1 MRNVHPSP
9 LRLTVLAIT
18 LLLTATAAHLASGPV
33 AAVKAAPIVP
43 ELAPTG
49 LDPASSSIPSSGTF
63 APVVEKAAPA
73 VVSITTSAVV
83 KIDSQIPDHPF
94 FRQPHQPRE
103 HKRRGAGSG
112 VVINPDG
119 YILTNAH
126 VVDGAQEIEVSLG
139 GQRTFPA
146 EIVGSDPKTDI
157 AVLKI
162 DAGQL
167 AALPLGNSDNVLV
180 GDVVLA
186 IGNPFGI
193 GTTVTMGIVGATG
206 RGGLGIEDYEDF
218 IQTDAAINP
227 GNSGGALINT
237 RGELVGI
244 NTAILSRTGGN
255 NGVGFAV
262 PVNLTHHV
270 MSQILEHG
278 EVRRG
283 FLGVGIQDLT
293 PAMAKAFEV
302 ETARGAIVSDVTP
315 NSPAEKAGLRRG
327 DVITGL
333 NGKPVEDA
341 RRLRLE
347 VAAIAPGTEIGL
359 ELARDGQGVEVE
371 ATLGSL
377 PGNGNKPAATEEPG
391 NTGYGVSVTDLT
403 PQIARE
409 LGLPPGSDGV
419 VVTAV
424 QPGSAAAEA
433 GIRRGDVI
441 QEAGR
446 QPVTT
451 IGEFRDAVRGSEN
464 GSLLLLVNRAG
475 RTSYV
480 VLEPS

>member
-1 MRNVHPSP
+1 
-9 LRLTVLAIT
+9 
-18 LLLTATAAHLASGPV
+18 
-33 AAVKAAPIVP
+33 
-43 ELAPTG
+43 
-49 LDPASSSIPSSGTF
+49 
-63 APVVEKAAPA
+63 
-73 VVSITTSAVV
+73 
-83 KIDSQIPDHPF
+83 
-94 FRQPHQPRE
+94 
-103 HKRRGAGSG
+103 
-112 VVINPDG
+112 
-119 YILTNAH
+119 
-126 VVDGAQEIEVSLG
+126 
-139 GQRTFPA
+139 
-146 EIVGSDPKTDI
+146 
-157 AVLKI
+157 
-162 DAGQL
+162 
-167 AALPLGNSDNVLV
+167 
-180 GDVVLA
+180 
-186 IGNPFGI
+186 
-193 GTTVTMGIVGATG
+193 
-206 RGGLGIEDYEDF
+206 
-218 IQTDAAINP
+218 
-227 GNSGGALINT
+227 
-237 RGELVGI
+237 
-244 NTAILSRTGGN
+244 
-255 NGVGFAV
+255 V